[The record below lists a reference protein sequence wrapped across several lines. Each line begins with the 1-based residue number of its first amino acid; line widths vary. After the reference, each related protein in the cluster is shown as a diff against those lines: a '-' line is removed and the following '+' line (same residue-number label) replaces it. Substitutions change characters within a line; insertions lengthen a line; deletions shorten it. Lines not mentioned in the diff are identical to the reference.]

1 MAFGISKQELQ
12 QWKQKVAKGDIAF
25 LTHYWY
31 DKRFPEFHTVTKVG
45 CSDIS
50 RLKDWCISNGLN
62 PQYIHHRQPY
72 PHFDLI
78 GPKQT
83 ELLQKYKLED
93 HITRF
98 GLS

>member
-12 QWKQKVAKGDIAF
+12 QWKLKVTRGDIAF

-31 DKRFPEFHTVTKVG
+31 DKRFPQFNTVTKVG
-45 CSDIS
+45 CSDIQ
-50 RLKDWCISNGLN
+50 RLQDWCVSNGLN
-62 PQYIHHRQPY
+62 PDYIHYRLPY

-83 ELLQKYKLED
+83 ELLLKYELID
-93 HITRF
+93 HIARF
-98 GLS
+98 NLK

>member
-12 QWKQKVAKGDIAF
+12 QWKLKVKQGDIAF

-31 DKRFPEFHTVTKVG
+31 DKRFPQFNTVTKVG
-45 CSDIS
+45 CSDIQ
-50 RLKDWCISNGLN
+50 RLQDWCISNGLN
-62 PQYIHHRQPY
+62 PDYIHYRLPY

-83 ELLQKYKLED
+83 ELLHKYKLTD

-98 GLS
+98 DLK

>member
-12 QWKQKVAKGDIAF
+12 QWKLKVQQGDIAF

-31 DKRFPEFHTVTKVG
+31 DKRFPQYNTVTKVG
-45 CSDIS
+45 CSDIQ
-50 RLKDWCISNGLN
+50 RLQDWCVSNGLN
-62 PQYIHHRQPY
+62 PDYIHYRLPY

-83 ELLQKYKLED
+83 ELLHKYKLED
-93 HITRF
+93 HISRF
-98 GLS
+98 GLK

>member
-12 QWKQKVAKGDIAF
+12 QWKLKVKQGDIAF

-31 DKRFPEFHTVTKVG
+31 DKRFPQFNTVTKVG
-45 CSDIS
+45 CSDIH
-50 RLKDWCISNGLN
+50 RLQDWCVSNGLN
-62 PQYIHHRQPY
+62 PDYIHYRLPY

-78 GPKQT
+78 GPKQA
-83 ELLQKYKLED
+83 ELLQKYNLTD

-98 GLS
+98 DLK